1 MNDMI
6 KDSPSQDNSP
16 NLAQQ
21 QQLADQ
27 YLDNITRLQHELQA
41 EEQKFVQLLKN
52 CPTLLYPSESE
63 EDC

>member
-1 MNDMI
+1 MSDII
-6 KDSPSQDNSP
+6 KDSPSEDNPSH
-16 NLAQQ
+16 LAQQ

-41 EEQKFVQLLKN
+41 EERKFVQLLKN